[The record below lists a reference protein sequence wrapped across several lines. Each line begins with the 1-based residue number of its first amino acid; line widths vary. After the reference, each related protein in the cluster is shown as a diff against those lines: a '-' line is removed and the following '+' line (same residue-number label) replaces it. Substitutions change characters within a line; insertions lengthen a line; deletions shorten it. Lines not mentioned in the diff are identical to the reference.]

1 VRLQPTFLPAAR
13 GRLFATLFAA
23 ESRSERAILLLPP
36 FAEELNKCRPML
48 AAQARSLAQ
57 HGTDVLIVDLFGTG
71 DSEGE
76 FAEARWEGWLEDL
89 LTAHAWL
96 KTRGAAQIDLWAV
109 RGGALFVHGV
119 AGAAAAASSHLTLWH
134 PFATGR
140 QLATQLFRLRIA
152 ADAARGGPQSAE
164 ALRVLLKERGTI
176 EIAGYEIAQP
186 LLEALETQTLQAG
199 LAHSWKSVTW
209 LDVVAGAS
217 AEPLPATARLLEP
230 LRTRGIP
237 LEHANVTGEP
247 FWGTPEIARVPAL
260 LEATGRMYRAAVG
273 TA

>member
-1 VRLQPTFLPAAR
+1 MRLQPTFLPAVR
-13 GRLFATLFAA
+13 GQLFATLFAA

-36 FAEELNKCRPML
+36 FAEEMNKCRPML
-48 AAQARSLAQ
+48 AAQARRLAQ

-76 FAEARWEGWLEDL
+76 FAQARWEGWLEDL
-89 LTAHAWL
+89 LTARAWL
-96 KTRGAAQIDLWAV
+96 RARGAAQIDLWAV
-109 RGGALFVHGV
+109 RGGALFVSGV
-119 AGAAAAASSHLTLWH
+119 AGSMAAPDSHLLLWH

-152 ADAARGGPQSAE
+152 AEAARSGPQTAD
-164 ALRVLLKERGTI
+164 ALRTLLKERGTL

-186 LLEALETQTLQAG
+186 LLEALESQTLQAG

-230 LRTRGIP
+230 LRTRGIR
-237 LEHANVTGEP
+237 LEHTNVVGEP
-247 FWGTPEIARVPAL
+247 FWGTPEIARIPAL
-260 LEATGRMYRAAVG
+260 LEATERMYRAAAG